1 MHSSWKFLI
10 TVAAISLAAP
20 SLAIADE
27 VEEQLKQMQ
36 QRMTEL
42 EDKLQATNDELE
54 SSKERVEKQEELIQ
68 KAGIDEVRGAGS
80 GSPAIDFINKIE
92 FDGFV
97 AASWNYNFNGVSDGN
112 IAQPDLD
119 PDDGPTFAP
128 TTVNGENQGRLGL
141 TAPGHTNTN
150 SFQLDQLWIG
160 FGKTPTMESNA
171 GFRADIVYGALAD
184 ANREGTFFTES
195 ATTTD
200 ASDFGT
206 GDLPHI
212 YQAYAEYLAPVG
224 ENGISFKAGR
234 FATLIGAEPF
244 RQDQSW
250 QITRGITWTL
260 QPVNHTG
267 LLISGQCSRCGMT
280 WAIGAVNSYSDTM
293 SDRDNDKGVI
303 GGLKFSRETWALAS
317 NIFWG
322 GDAGDWTPWA
332 RVSGGTGSGIMRNN
346 DKIGVVDHILTWNP
360 TDKLST
366 WINYD
371 YYWVNSAQS
380 ALSSLDIHAVALA
393 SRYAITDRTGVALRG
408 EYQMWDTSGNAFGG
422 VDATSNIHLWALTG
436 TVDYALTEN
445 MIVKVEGRY
454 DIGTINNSPD
464 DFFFGGTGASS
475 DSDDALTQNDQ
486 FLALVQM
493 MYKF

>member
-1 MHSSWKFLI
+1 MQSSWKFLI
-10 TVAAISLAAP
+10 TLVAISLAAP

-27 VEEQLKQMQ
+27 VEEQLRQMQ
-36 QRMTEL
+36 QRMNEL
-42 EDKLQATNDELE
+42 ENKLQATNDELE

-80 GSPAIDFINKIE
+80 GSPAMDFVNSIE

-97 AASWNYNFNGVSDGN
+97 AASWNYNFNGVSSGN
-112 IAQPDLD
+112 IAQGDLD
-119 PDDGPTFAP
+119 PDDDGFPP
-128 TTVNGENQGRLGL
+128 STVNGENQGRLGL
-141 TAPGHTNTN
+141 TAPGFTNTN

-184 ANREGTFFTES
+184 ANREGTFFTTDEDDS
-195 ATTTD
+195 D

-234 FATLIGAEPF
+234 FATPIGAEPF

-250 QITRGITWTL
+250 QITRGITWVL

-267 LLISGQCSRCGMT
+267 LLVSGKCSRCGMD
-280 WAIGAVNSYSDTM
+280 WLIGAVNSYSDTM
-293 SDRDNDKGVI
+293 SDRDNDKGVL
-303 GGLKFSRETWALAS
+303 GGLKFSRETWSLAS
-317 NIFWG
+317 NVFWG
-322 GDAGDWTPWA
+322 GDSGDWTPWA
-332 RVSGGTGSGIMRNN
+332 RVSGVSNSGIMRES
-346 DKIGVVDHILTWNP
+346 DKIGVLDHVLSWNP
-360 TDKLST
+360 TDNLST

-371 YYWVNSAQS
+371 YYWTNNSN
-380 ALSSLDIHAVALA
+380 SSLGPLNIHAIALA
-393 SRYAITDRTGVALRG
+393 SRYAITDRAGVALRG
-408 EYQMWDTSGNAFGG
+408 EYQMWDTSGDAFGG
-422 VDATSNIHLWALTG
+422 GDASSNIHMWALTG

-464 DFFFGGTGASS
+464 DFFMGGTGSFS